1 MAYYKEPTLNNIKAA
16 LKSIGYADEVNDDG
30 YFDSPDN
37 PETKTKTKTQII
49 LNFPSTVKNNERAD
63 KLKDVAS
70 ELRKRKINC
79 LYSDASQDLKKS
91 SAGILVFSDSNFHI
105 IGKVMAL
112 QLKPSNIKPS
122 IVNDWMTPE
131 KIVDNVI
138 QYLKDQSVE
147 EIGRAHV

>member
-91 SAGILVFSDSNFHI
+91 SAGILVFS
-105 IGKVMAL
+105 
-112 QLKPSNIKPS
+112 
-122 IVNDWMTPE
+122 
-131 KIVDNVI
+131 
-138 QYLKDQSVE
+138 